1 MESGK
6 LTGTLTLA
14 VFSAVLGSLQYGYSL
29 GVINAPQKVIEQH
42 YGRSLGVLP
51 EEPLLLSENGTG
63 TEKQEV
69 HPSVVMYWS
78 LSVSIFSIG
87 GVVSSFLVGFV
98 GDLRGRVKGMLMVNV
113 LAVIAGLLMVMAKM
127 WKPHVMVIAGRCVMG
142 FYCEPQD
149 QLAYGT
155 LLQVHLSVGDGF
167 VMKGLSSGLVPMYI
181 GEIAPMAYRGSL
193 GTLHQLAIVTGILLS
208 QVLGLEFLLGND
220 YYWPLLL
227 GLSGA
232 PAVLQ
237 SLLLPL
243 CPESPRYLYIKR
255 GMVEEAK
262 NSLRRLKGE
271 YDPSADLEEMM
282 REKEEVEKEAQ
293 VSIAVLVRS
302 SLYRQQLFVALM
314 MHLSQQLSGINAIFY
329 YSTAIFE
336 KAGVTQP
343 VYATIGVGVLNTV
356 FTMVSVALV
365 DRAGRR
371 TLTLI
376 GLGGMCICAVA
387 MTVGLVYLSVY
398 SWMSYVSMSAIFLF
412 VCFFEIGPG
421 PIPWFIVAEL
431 FSQGPR
437 PAAIALAGCTNW
449 TSNFIIGMTFP
460 YIEALC
466 GSYVFILFA
475 VLLFGFTVFTYL
487 RVPETKGKT
496 FEEIAAVFKK
506 GKKQTPGTRKTGTET
521 GTGTSTELEQLKSD
535 SQA

>member
-1 MESGK
+1 MRVIWQ
-6 LTGTLTLA
+6 LTGTLALA
-14 VFSAVLGSLQYGYSL
+14 VFSAALGSLQYGYSL
-29 GVINAPQKVIEQH
+29 GVINAPQKVIERH
-42 YGRSLGVLP
+42 YERSLEVHSGESL
-51 EEPLLLSENGTG
+51 EESLELTLNGTG
-63 TEKQEV
+63 TV
-69 HPSVVMYWS
+69 HTSVVMYWS

-98 GDLRGRVKGMLMVNV
+98 GDLRGRCVVKGMLMVNV
-113 LAVIAGLLMVMAKM
+113 LAIIAGLLMGLAKM
-127 WKPHVMVIAGRCVMG
+127 WKAHLMVIAGRCVMG
-142 FYCEPQD
+142 FYC
-149 QLAYGT
+149 
-155 LLQVHLSVGDGF
+155 
-167 VMKGLSSGLVPMYI
+167 GLSSGLVPMYI
-181 GEIAPMAYRGSL
+181 GEIAPMAYRGAL

-220 YYWPLLL
+220 YFWPVLL

-262 NSLRRLKGE
+262 KSLHRLKGE
-271 YDPSADLEEMM
+271 YNSSRDLEEM
-282 REKEEVEKEAQ
+282 RKEKEELEKEEK

-302 SLYRQQLFVALM
+302 SFYRQQLFVALM
-314 MHLSQQLSGINAIFY
+314 MHLSQQFSGVNAIFY

-336 KAGVTQP
+336 TAGVTQP
-343 VYATIGVGVLNTV
+343 VYATIGVGVINTI

-365 DRAGRR
+365 DRVGRR

-376 GLGGMCICAVA
+376 GLGGMCICAVV

-412 VCFFEIGPG
+412 VSFFEIGPG

-460 YIEALC
+460 YIQDLC
-466 GSYVFILFA
+466 GHYVFVLFA
-475 VLLFGFTVFTYL
+475 VLLFGFTVFTYA

-496 FEEIAAVFKK
+496 FEEIAASFHK
-506 GKKQTPGTRKTGTET
+506 GRKPTLGTRKIDT

>member
-6 LTGTLTLA
+6 QLTGTLTLA
-14 VFSAVLGSLQYGYSL
+14 VFSAVLGSLQFGYSL

-51 EEPLLLSENGTG
+51 EEPLLLSENSTE

-87 GVVSSFLVGFV
+87 GMVSSFLVGFI

-127 WKPHVMVIAGRCVMG
+127 WKPHIMVIAGRCVMG
-142 FYCEPQD
+142 FYC
-149 QLAYGT
+149 
-155 LLQVHLSVGDGF
+155 
-167 VMKGLSSGLVPMYI
+167 GLSSGLVPMYI
-181 GEIAPMAYRGSL
+181 GEIAPMAYRGAL
-193 GTLHQLAIVTGILLS
+193 GTLHQLATVTGILLS

-262 NSLRRLKGE
+262 KSLHRLKGE
-271 YDPSADLEEMM
+271 YDPSADLEEMR

-336 KAGVTQP
+336 RAGVTQP
-343 VYATIGVGVLNTV
+343 VYATIGVGVLNTI

-376 GLGGMCICAVA
+376 GLGGMCICAVS

-437 PAAIALAGCTNW
+437 PAALALAGCTNW

-506 GKKQTPGTRKTGTET
+506 GRKQTPGTRKTGTGTGT
-521 GTGTSTELEQLKSD
+521 GTGTSTELEQLKTD

>member
-6 LTGTLTLA
+6 QLTGTLTLA
-14 VFSAVLGSLQYGYSL
+14 VFSAVLGSLQFGYSL

-51 EEPLLLSENGTG
+51 EEPLLLSENSTE

-87 GVVSSFLVGFV
+87 GMVSSFLVGFI

-142 FYCEPQD
+142 FYC
-149 QLAYGT
+149 
-155 LLQVHLSVGDGF
+155 
-167 VMKGLSSGLVPMYI
+167 GLSSGLVPMYI
-181 GEIAPMAYRGSL
+181 GEIAPMAYRGAL
-193 GTLHQLAIVTGILLS
+193 GTLHQLATVTGILLS

-262 NSLRRLKGE
+262 KSMYCRNLSSL
-271 YDPSADLEEMM
+271 LENTLPV
-282 REKEEVEKEAQ
+282 R
-293 VSIAVLVRS
+293 SLDTPTHSRVRS

-314 MHLSQQLSGINAIFY
+314 MHFSQQLSGINAIFY

-376 GLGGMCICAVA
+376 GLGGMCICAVS

-437 PAAIALAGCTNW
+437 PAALALAGCTNW

-506 GKKQTPGTRKTGTET
+506 GRKQTPGTRKTGTGT
-521 GTGTSTELEQLKSD
+521 GTGTSTELEQLKTD

>member
-1 MESGK
+1 
-6 LTGTLTLA
+6 
-14 VFSAVLGSLQYGYSL
+14 GSLQYGYSL

-142 FYCEPQD
+142 FYC
-149 QLAYGT
+149 
-155 LLQVHLSVGDGF
+155 
-167 VMKGLSSGLVPMYI
+167 GLSSGLVPMYI

-193 GTLHQLAIVTGILLS
+193 GTLHQLAIVSGILLS

-271 YDPSADLEEMM
+271 YDPSADLEEMR

-336 KAGVTQP
+336 RAGVTQP

-356 FTMVSVALV
+356 FTMVSVRKDTHTHAHAHRQTNTCTHRLTICRSV
-365 DRAGRR
+365 MQTV
-371 TLTLI
+371 TLK
-376 GLGGMCICAVA
+376 MF
-387 MTVGLVYLSVY
+387 Y

-496 FEEIAAVFKK
+496 FEEIAAV
-506 GKKQTPGTRKTGTET
+506 KTGTETGT

>member
-1 MESGK
+1 MQGQQTS
-6 LTGTLTLA
+6 TLALA

-87 GVVSSFLVGFV
+87 GVVSSFLVGFI

-113 LAVIAGLLMVMAKM
+113 LAVVAGLLMVMAKM

-142 FYCEPQD
+142 FYC
-149 QLAYGT
+149 
-155 LLQVHLSVGDGF
+155 
-167 VMKGLSSGLVPMYI
+167 GLSSGLVPMYI
-181 GEIAPMAYRGSL
+181 GEIAPMAYRGAL

-255 GMVEEAK
+255 GMVEE
-262 NSLRRLKGE
+262 
-271 YDPSADLEEMM
+271 
-282 REKEEVEKEAQ
+282 
-293 VSIAVLVRS
+293 VRS

-336 KAGVTQP
+336 RAGVTQP
-343 VYATIGVGVLNTV
+343 VYATIGVGVINTA

-398 SWMSYVSMSAIFLF
+398 SWMSYVSMLAIFLF

-466 GSYVFILFA
+466 GSYVFTLFA

-506 GKKQTPGTRKTGTET
+506 GRKQTPGTKKTGTET

-535 SQA
+535 SHA

>member
-6 LTGTLTLA
+6 QLTGTLALA
-14 VFSAVLGSLQYGYSL
+14 VFSAVLGSLQFGYSL

-42 YGRSLGVLP
+42 YGQSLGVLP
-51 EEPLLLSENGTG
+51 EEPLLLSENGTE
-63 TEKQEV
+63 TEKREV

-87 GVVSSFLVGFV
+87 GVVSSFLVGFI

-142 FYCEPQD
+142 FYC
-149 QLAYGT
+149 
-155 LLQVHLSVGDGF
+155 
-167 VMKGLSSGLVPMYI
+167 GLSSGLVPMYI
-181 GEIAPMAYRGSL
+181 GEIAPMAYRGAL
-193 GTLHQLAIVTGILLS
+193 GTLHQLATVTGILLS

-255 GMVEEAK
+255 DMVEEAK
-262 NSLRRLKGE
+262 KSLRRLKGE
-271 YDPSADLEEMM
+271 YDPSADLEEMR

-314 MHLSQQLSGINAIFY
+314 MHLSQQLSGINA
-329 YSTAIFE
+329 
-336 KAGVTQP
+336 
-343 VYATIGVGVLNTV
+343 
-356 FTMVSVALV
+356 
-365 DRAGRR
+365 
-371 TLTLI
+371 
-376 GLGGMCICAVA
+376 
-387 MTVGLVYLSVY
+387 SVY

-506 GKKQTPGTRKTGTET
+506 GRNQTPGTRKTGIGTGT

-535 SQA
+535 SHA